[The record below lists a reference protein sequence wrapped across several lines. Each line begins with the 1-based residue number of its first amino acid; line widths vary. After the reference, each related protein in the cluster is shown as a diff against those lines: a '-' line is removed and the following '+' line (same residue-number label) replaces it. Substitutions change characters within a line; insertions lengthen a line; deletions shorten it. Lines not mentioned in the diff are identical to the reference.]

1 MDSDNCHDRVLL
13 PYKPMERRVDITVVY
28 ACCVLSMLLALCCPA
43 ATSAVLALYGGLTG
57 LASVACFLV
66 SVICVLGCEW
76 SGCGWRAA
84 LPAAYCVIAVA
95 VPAGVFFVPA
105 ALYELMRSVH
115 EPLPWK
121 VAPAAALFPA
131 VALAARGGVAPALL
145 LVVAV
150 AALAALLSMRTCALT
165 AQRDL
170 TRRTRDDL
178 VERELCV
185 RDALAAV
192 RAAPGGPGVTD
203 EGAAAGAGA
212 IAGASAAAAAEPD
225 ARPREF
231 ECLTER
237 EYEIVRLVAEGL
249 DNHEIAAEA
258 FISEGTVRNRISSV
272 LSKTGYKNRTQLA
285 VAWWRSRSL

>member
-1 MDSDNCHDRVLL
+1 MDSDNCHDCVLL
-13 PYKPMERRVDITVVY
+13 PYRPMERIVDIAVVY
-28 ACCVLSMLLALCCPA
+28 ACCVLSVLLALCCPTA
-43 ATSAVLALYGGLTG
+43 MPAVLTLYGGLTG

-76 SGCGWRAA
+76 SSCGWRAV

-105 ALYELMRSVH
+105 ALYELMRSVR

-178 VERELCV
+178 FERELCV
-185 RDALAAV
+185 RDALAA
-192 RAAPGGPGVTD
+192 RRTATGDPGVTD
-203 EGAAAGAGA
+203 DGAAAGGVVV
-212 IAGASAAAAAEPD
+212 AGASAAAAEPD

>member
-1 MDSDNCHDRVLL
+1 M
-13 PYKPMERRVDITVVY
+13 
-28 ACCVLSMLLALCCPA
+28 
-43 ATSAVLALYGGLTG
+43 
-57 LASVACFLV
+57 
-66 SVICVLGCEW
+66 
-76 SGCGWRAA
+76 
-84 LPAAYCVIAVA
+84 
-95 VPAGVFFVPA
+95 
-105 ALYELMRSVH
+105 
-115 EPLPWK
+115 
-121 VAPAAALFPA
+121 
-131 VALAARGGVAPALL
+131 
-145 LVVAV
+145 
-150 AALAALLSMRTCALT
+150 
-165 AQRDL
+165 
-170 TRRTRDDL
+170 
-178 VERELCV
+178 

-192 RAAPGGPGVTD
+192 RAAPGGPSVTD

>member
-13 PYKPMERRVDITVVY
+13 PYKPMERIVDITVVY

-76 SGCGWRAA
+76 SGCGWRAV

-225 ARPREF
+225 ARPRES

>member
-1 MDSDNCHDRVLL
+1 MGSPYGLAVDLFVVRYAAARSGNVDSDRHDRVLL
-13 PYKPMERRVDITVVY
+13 PYKPMERIVDIAVVY

-43 ATSAVLALYGGLTG
+43 ATPAVLTLYGGLTG

-76 SGCGWRAA
+76 SGCGWRAV
-84 LPAAYCVIAVA
+84 LPARCVLARS
-95 VPAGVFFVPA
+95 PA
-105 ALYELMRSVH
+105 A
-115 EPLPWK
+115 
-121 VAPAAALFPA
+121 APAAGASCPLRSMSSCGLCMNLCRGGCPCRCSFPA
-131 VALAARGGVAPALL
+131 VASAARGGVAPALL

-212 IAGASAAAAAEPD
+212 IAACCRRRRGARRPSA
-225 ARPREF
+225 R
-231 ECLTER
+231 
-237 EYEIVRLVAEGL
+237 V
-249 DNHEIAAEA
+249 
-258 FISEGTVRNRISSV
+258 
-272 LSKTGYKNRTQLA
+272 
-285 VAWWRSRSL
+285 

>member
-1 MDSDNCHDRVLL
+1 
-13 PYKPMERRVDITVVY
+13 MERIVDITVVY
-28 ACCVLSMLLALCCPA
+28 ACCAMSMLLALCCPA
-43 ATSAVLALYGGLTG
+43 ATPAVLALYGGLTG

-66 SVICVLGCEW
+66 SIICVLGCEW
-76 SGCGWRAA
+76 SGCGWRAV
-84 LPAAYCVIAVA
+84 LPAAYCVIAAV
-95 VPAGVFFVPA
+95 VPAGAFFVPA
-105 ALYELMRSVH
+105 ALYELMRFVRGS
-115 EPLPWK
+115 LPWK
-121 VAPAAALFPA
+121 AAPAVVLVPA
-131 VALAARGGVAPALL
+131 IALAARGGMVPALL

-178 VERELCV
+178 VERERCV
-185 RDALAAV
+185 RDALAAG
-192 RAAPGGPGVTD
+192 RAAAGGPSVTD

-212 IAGASAAAAAEPD
+212 VAGASAAAATAEPD

-285 VAWWRSRSL
+285 VAWWRSRLP

>member
-1 MDSDNCHDRVLL
+1 MDSDNCHDCVLL
-13 PYKPMERRVDITVVY
+13 PYRPMERIVDIAVVY
-28 ACCVLSMLLALCCPA
+28 ACCVLSVLLVLCCPA
-43 ATSAVLALYGGLTG
+43 AMPAVLTLYGGLTG

-76 SGCGWRAA
+76 SSCGWRAV

-105 ALYELMRSVH
+105 ALYELMRSVR

-178 VERELCV
+178 FERELCV
-185 RDALAAV
+185 RDALAAG
-192 RAAPGGPGVTD
+192 RTATGDPGVTD
-203 EGAAAGAGA
+203 DGAAAGGGVV
-212 IAGASAAAAAEPD
+212 AGASAAAAELD

-249 DNHEIAAEA
+249 DSHEIAAEA

-285 VAWWRSRSL
+285 VAWWRSRL

>member
-1 MDSDNCHDRVLL
+1 
-13 PYKPMERRVDITVVY
+13 MERIVDIAVVY
-28 ACCVLSMLLALCCPA
+28 ACCVLSVLLALCCPA
-43 ATSAVLALYGGLTG
+43 AMPAVLTLYGGLTG

-76 SGCGWRAA
+76 SSCGWRAV

-105 ALYELMRSVH
+105 ALYELMRSVR

-178 VERELCV
+178 FERELCV
-185 RDALAAV
+185 RDALAA
-192 RAAPGGPGVTD
+192 RRTATGDSGVTD
-203 EGAAAGAGA
+203 DGAAA
-212 IAGASAAAAAEPD
+212 AGASAAAAEPG

-285 VAWWRSRSL
+285 VAWWRSRL

>member
-13 PYKPMERRVDITVVY
+13 PYKPMERIVDITVVY

-43 ATSAVLALYGGLTG
+43 ATPAVLALYGGLTG

-76 SGCGWRAA
+76 SGCGWRAV

-150 AALAALLSMRTCALT
+150 AALAALLSMRTCAL
-165 AQRDL
+165 
-170 TRRTRDDL
+170 

-192 RAAPGGPGVTD
+192 QAAPGGPGVTD
-203 EGAAAGAGA
+203 EGGAAGAGA

-258 FISEGTVRNRISSV
+258 FISDGTVRNRISSV

>member
-1 MDSDNCHDRVLL
+1 MDSDNCHDCVLL
-13 PYKPMERRVDITVVY
+13 PYRPMERIVDIAVVY
-28 ACCVLSMLLALCCPA
+28 ACCVLSVLLALCCPA
-43 ATSAVLALYGGLTG
+43 AMPAVLTLYGGLTG

-76 SGCGWRAA
+76 SSCGWRAV

-105 ALYELMRSVH
+105 ALYELMRSVR

-121 VAPAAALFPA
+121 VAPA
-131 VALAARGGVAPALL
+131 VALAARDGAAPALL

-178 VERELCV
+178 FERELCV
-185 RDALAAV
+185 RDALAAG
-192 RAAPGGPGVTD
+192 RTATGDPGVTD
-203 EGAAAGAGA
+203 DGAAAGGGVV
-212 IAGASAAAAAEPD
+212 AGASAAAAELD
-225 ARPREF
+225 ARPRGF

-237 EYEIVRLVAEGL
+237 EYEIVRLVVEGL

-285 VAWWRSRSL
+285 VAWWRLRL

>member
-1 MDSDNCHDRVLL
+1 
-13 PYKPMERRVDITVVY
+13 
-28 ACCVLSMLLALCCPA
+28 
-43 ATSAVLALYGGLTG
+43 
-57 LASVACFLV
+57 
-66 SVICVLGCEW
+66 
-76 SGCGWRAA
+76 
-84 LPAAYCVIAVA
+84 
-95 VPAGVFFVPA
+95 
-105 ALYELMRSVH
+105 
-115 EPLPWK
+115 
-121 VAPAAALFPA
+121 
-131 VALAARGGVAPALL
+131 
-145 LVVAV
+145 
-150 AALAALLSMRTCALT
+150 MRTCALT